1 MAKGWVVEVQILNI
15 VITSK
20 HSYHTI
26 RQIEQQI
33 KALEWLA

>member
-1 MAKGWVVEVQILNI
+1 MAKVWVVEVQILSI
-15 VITSK
+15 VITFICS
-20 HSYHTI
+20 HHTI